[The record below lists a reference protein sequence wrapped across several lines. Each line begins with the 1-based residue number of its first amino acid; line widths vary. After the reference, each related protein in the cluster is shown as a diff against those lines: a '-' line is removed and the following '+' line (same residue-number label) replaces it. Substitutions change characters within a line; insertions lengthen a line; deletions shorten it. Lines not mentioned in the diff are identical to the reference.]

1 MIQRL
6 ALAYLG
12 SGWDRL
18 MEHPLWT
25 AGSFCGDGRPAG
37 MGDVWVAE
45 QGAYTG
51 TLYQHQA
58 EERQETART
67 QRQQREKYI
76 NFFGQFV
83 QQHLCM

>member
-1 MIQRL
+1 
-6 ALAYLG
+6 
-12 SGWDRL
+12 

-25 AGSFCGDGRPAG
+25 AGYFCGDGRPAG

-67 QRQQREKYI
+67 KTAKRKI
-76 NFFGQFV
+76 
-83 QQHLCM
+83 H

>member
-1 MIQRL
+1 
-6 ALAYLG
+6 
-12 SGWDRL
+12 

-67 QRQQREKYI
+67 KTAKRKIHSFLWTICSTAFMYV
-76 NFFGQFV
+76 GK
-83 QQHLCM
+83 